1 MTVPYP
7 AMTDKRQRAGRGGKG
22 GGYEEESVC
31 ANEEQGEQKK
41 FEKQQ
46 MQRGK
51 QLNKG

>member
-1 MTVPYP
+1 MTAPYA
-7 AMTDKRQRAGRGGKG
+7 AMTDKRQRAGRGGG
-22 GGYEEESVC
+22 EGGYKDESVC